1 METKDNIDMACEPAI
16 RTYGMS
22 ANLRNSKIL
31 DEVQNLSREDRQ
43 CLIRYIYDA
52 DEGSLDK
59 FEKLE
64 DDQQPYTL
72 EELNA
77 RIDEA
82 EAEMDQGEGKTFDEM
97 MDGFRKELLWLK

>member
-1 METKDNIDMACEPAI
+1 
-16 RTYGMS
+16 MS

-43 CLIRYIYDA
+43 SLIRYLYDA
-52 DEGSLDK
+52 DEGSLGK